1 MNCSS
6 RLARSSQANVAASV
20 VTGSD
25 MGSRVNGEQVSGGS
39 EFVNEERLFVVV
51 VNQAGIDYTSRRP
64 AAHKGIGMS
73 DELVGRI
80 HQRDAEALAE
90 FLASH
95 RPQLMAFIERQLGAG
110 LRRKVE
116 PDDVFQ
122 ETSAEAVRALP
133 TAEIGDRDPFSW
145 LCQIAERRIIDL
157 HRHFFGAQKRDAGR
171 EVPLGSGGGSDS
183 GRPAGLINLLVASLT
198 TPSQAFSRN
207 AREARLLD
215 ALGKLPHEQQSALRM
230 RYIENLPSK
239 QIAERLGKSDAA
251 VRVMLTRS
259 LKRLNEL
266 LDRK

>member
-1 MNCSS
+1 
-6 RLARSSQANVAASV
+6 
-20 VTGSD
+20 
-25 MGSRVNGEQVSGGS
+25 
-39 EFVNEERLFVVV
+39 
-51 VNQAGIDYTSRRP
+51 
-64 AAHKGIGMS
+64 MS
-73 DELVGRI
+73 DDLVARI
-80 HQRDAEALAE
+80 HGRDAQAVAD
-90 FLASH
+90 FIAAH

-133 TAEIGDRDPFSW
+133 TAELGDRDPFSW

-171 EVPLGSGGGSDS
+171 EVPLGSDRGSDS
-183 GRPAGLINLLVASLT
+183 EPAGLINLLVASLT

-207 AREARLLD
+207 AREARLLE
-215 ALGKLPHEQQSALRM
+215 ALAKLPEEQQSALRM
-230 RYIENLPSK
+230 RYIESLPSK

-259 LKRLNEL
+259 LKRLHEL
-266 LDRK
+266 LGEA

>member
-1 MNCSS
+1 
-6 RLARSSQANVAASV
+6 
-20 VTGSD
+20 
-25 MGSRVNGEQVSGGS
+25 
-39 EFVNEERLFVVV
+39 
-51 VNQAGIDYTSRRP
+51 
-64 AAHKGIGMS
+64 MS
-73 DELVGRI
+73 DDVVRRI
-80 HQRDAEALAE
+80 YDHDPEALATFIE
-90 FLASH
+90 SN
-95 RPQLMAFIERQLGAG
+95 RPQLMTFIERQLGTA

-133 TAEIGDRDPFSW
+133 QAALGHREPFSW

-157 HRHFFGAQKRDAGR
+157 HRRFFGAQKRDAGR
-171 EVPLGSGGGSDS
+171 EVPLGV
-183 GRPAGLINLLVASLT
+183 GRSTDTQPAGLINLLVASMT

-215 ALGKLPHEQQSALRM
+215 ALGKLPQEQQSALRM
-230 RYIENLPSK
+230 RYIEDLPSK

-266 LDRK
+266 LGEA